1 MRRYVRFP
9 LNGSKVRSKY
19 VMVPPGWRAFNLTLH
34 DGRRTKSVP
43 YATAEEAI
51 HAAELCGDAGAPV
64 PDLMMLDYN
73 LPRGNGSDILA
84 VAGRNPK
91 LAAVP
96 KVIVTSFLQA
106 DELAQALELGASC
119 LITKPVDFDQFISV
133 IKFSDFRCILWKWQR
148 DNPYVEVILRRM
160 LSALV

>member
-1 MRRYVRFP
+1 MRIF
-9 LNGSKVRSKY
+9 L
-19 VMVPPGWRAFNLTLH
+19 AEDNLGDVFLIEEAL
-34 DGRRTKSVP
+34 RRQSLVCDIDH

-51 HAAELCGDAGAPV
+51 EAAERCGNAGAPV

-84 VAGRNPK
+84 AAGRNHK

-106 DELAQALELGASC
+106 DELARAIELGASC
-119 LITKPVDFDQFISV
+119 LITKPVDFEAFM
-133 IKFSDFRCILWKWQR
+133 R
-148 DNPYVEVILRRM
+148 DVGAKIVEM
-160 LSALV
+160 LKVGGKPEVANA

>member
-1 MRRYVRFP
+1 MKASQMRIF
-9 LNGSKVRSKY
+9 L
-19 VMVPPGWRAFNLTLH
+19 AEDNLGDVFLIEEAL
-34 DGRRTKSVP
+34 RRQSLICDIDH

-51 HAAELCGDAGAPV
+51 YAVKLCGDGSVPV

-84 VAGRNPK
+84 AAGLNPK

-106 DELAQALELGASC
+106 EELAQALQLGASC
-119 LITKPVDFDQFISV
+119 LITKPVDFESFMRDIGAKIAELLQAGGTSEEIS
-133 IKFSDFRCILWKWQR
+133 L
-148 DNPYVEVILRRM
+148 
-160 LSALV
+160 